1 MLTFAQNVRKNLN
14 ILLVESKKHLKKAR
28 GESMDLWEAFANNVA
43 PILISVYGIL
53 VIILVVIAIIM
64 IIRNGL

>member
-1 MLTFAQNVRKNLN
+1 
-14 ILLVESKKHLKKAR
+14 
-28 GESMDLWEAFANNVA
+28 MDLWEAFANNVA
-43 PILISVYGIL
+43 PVLISVYGIL